1 MLDSNYFRILKSWK
15 QKGMQ
20 KNKHTKQIKKPL

>member
-1 MLDSNYFRILKSWK
+1 MLDSNYFRISGKDN
-15 QKGMQ
+15 GMQ